1 MPTSSRHRRA
11 GVRAG
16 AALLTTLTATGAALI
31 TAPAAVAVGENGDVK
46 IHKVGFPFDNRRN
59 QPTVCDFYLAAFDFE
74 TIRKVNWRIDDEPPV
89 AGVQPVASGSVS
101 LTNGRGYTPPVM
113 PQGRGRLPNGDYRL
127 TWVIDETPTVTTDDL
142 VQPGEGK
149 YKTFNVVCP
158 PTAALVAPNGAP
170 PAGGGGLAMTQDF
183 SPVAGAAGVGLAAV
197 GGVAYLRLRRRR
209 ADGAA

>member
-1 MPTSSRHRRA
+1 MPTSSRPRRA
-11 GVRAG
+11 GVRAS
-16 AALLTTLTATGAALI
+16 AALLATLTATAAALI
-31 TAPAAVAVGENGDVK
+31 TAPTAVAVGENGDVK
-46 IHKVGFPFDNRRN
+46 IHRVGFPFDNRRN

-89 AGVQPVASGSVS
+89 VGVEPVASGSIS

-113 PQGRGRLPNGDYRL
+113 PEGRAQLPNGDYRL
-127 TWVIDETPTVTTDDL
+127 TFVIDETPTITTDDE

-158 PTAALVAPNGAP
+158 LVTAALGAP

-183 SPVAGAAGVGLAAV
+183 SPVAGAAAVGLAAV

-209 ADGAA
+209 TDGAA